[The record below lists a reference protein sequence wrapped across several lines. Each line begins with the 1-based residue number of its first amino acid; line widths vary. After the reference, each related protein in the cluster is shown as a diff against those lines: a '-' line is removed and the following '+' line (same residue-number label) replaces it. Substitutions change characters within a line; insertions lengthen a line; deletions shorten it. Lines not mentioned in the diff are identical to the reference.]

1 MQHSLSSNVY
11 FDQFEV
17 GKQNPENV
25 SNSSGP
31 MNIGSIES
39 FPTTKQLELG
49 VNRIFISFDYEGNKF
64 IYKNASGKVIAD
76 AIDCNIVST

>member
-1 MQHSLSSNVY
+1 
-11 FDQFEV
+11 
-17 GKQNPENV
+17 
-25 SNSSGP
+25 

-76 AIDCNIVST
+76 SIDCNTVAN